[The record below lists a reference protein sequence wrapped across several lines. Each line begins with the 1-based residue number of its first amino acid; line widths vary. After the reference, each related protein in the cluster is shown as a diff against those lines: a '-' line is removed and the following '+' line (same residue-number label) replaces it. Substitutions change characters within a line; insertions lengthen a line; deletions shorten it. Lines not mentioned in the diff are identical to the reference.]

1 MFTSYDTLNSL
12 PEFSFIAGTDKV
24 LTFTCYKE
32 GTIDTLLNLTGGA
45 IEWTLCPFGSFTI
58 ETLEKAGAI
67 TGMGTFTVTLTA
79 AETLA
84 LRGKYIQ
91 QVRVTDYYG
100 NTFRPAQG
108 TVIIQPAIETP

>member
-1 MFTSYDTLNSL
+1 MTTITSYDTLNSL
-12 PEFSFIAGTDKV
+12 PELSFIAGTDKV

-32 GTIDTLLNLTGGA
+32 DQTTKLNLSSGPVY
-45 IEWTLCPFGSFTI
+45 WKLCPFGSFTI
-58 ETLEKAGAI
+58 ETLYKTGVI
-67 TGMGTFTVTLTA
+67 TGTGTFTITLTA

-91 QVRVTDYYG
+91 QVIITDYYA

-108 TVIIQPAIETP
+108 TVIILPAIDA